1 MEEFRLRERDARD
14 PQHGVATDRDCNASP
29 DFLNRSVKNA
39 DRADRQDKSKI
50 AGVGFALATEIP
62 TSGQCRLAL
71 AVVAVLFAVF
81 AAERGIRAN
90 VSARAHTGTD

>member
-39 DRADRQDKSKI
+39 DRADRQDKSK
-50 AGVGFALATEIP
+50 
-62 TSGQCRLAL
+62 
-71 AVVAVLFAVF
+71 
-81 AAERGIRAN
+81 
-90 VSARAHTGTD
+90 